1 MKPLRSRQVLRLPH
15 RRRSTDRAPE
25 GATPGGEG
33 TPGATDGAASGHPP
47 DAAERTATPGT
58 WRHAVDVP
66 HAASLRTARKLRED
80 FPGATPAQLVEIAT
94 RRFMRRVGVES
105 GAVGAAAAWPGVGTA
120 VSATASGAQLV
131 AFVSEAAHYTLV
143 VAHLHGIDLRDPAKR
158 TSLVLAVL
166 TGREG
171 AEYISAQL
179 GIESVAWFRDSFL
192 QIRTA
197 SAHQFNHLMTR
208 WLRSKV
214 VSTTTT
220 STLGRMIPF
229 GVGAAVGWGIGRTMA
244 RRVVEGVQV
253 ALGPVPIDEGDPR
266 VIDVQLEDDDGV
278 PDVPFEALVPPGA
291 TPPTIDGTGGASVPE
306 D

>member
-1 MKPLRSRQVLRLPH
+1 VTPRRGRHLVRLP
-15 RRRSTDRAPE
+15 RRERSTDQ
-25 GATPGGEG
+25 
-33 TPGATDGAASGHPP
+33 S
-47 DAAERTATPGT
+47 AERSTVSAPGDATHPSADDRAERAAAPGT

-192 QIRTA
+192 HIRTA

-214 VSTTTT
+214 VSRATT
-220 STLGRMIPF
+220 STLGRILPF

-266 VIDVQLEDDDGV
+266 IIDVQVEDNDGV
-278 PDVPFEALVPPGA
+278 PDVPFENLVPPGTA
-291 TPPTIDGTGGASVPE
+291 PRRVEGTVSGQAPQG
-306 D
+306 